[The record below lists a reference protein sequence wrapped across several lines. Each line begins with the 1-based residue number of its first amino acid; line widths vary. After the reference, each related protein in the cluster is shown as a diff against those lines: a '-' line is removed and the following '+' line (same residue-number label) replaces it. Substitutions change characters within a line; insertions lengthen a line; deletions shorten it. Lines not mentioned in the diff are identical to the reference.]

1 MNTSLK
7 PTQQLNDMGQR
18 LWLDNLTRGML
29 QDGTLAHYIRD
40 FSVTGL
46 TSNPTIFDKA
56 IKDSDLY
63 DKAIASA
70 ASGSDEDIFFD
81 VALDDLRAAAQLF
94 KPIHDRTAGIDG
106 WVSLEVSPGLA
117 ADSAGTVRQAMS
129 LHRRADRPNLYI
141 KVPGTP
147 EGVVA
152 IEELIFSGVHVNV
165 TLLFSAAQYA
175 AAAGAYERGIA
186 RRVAAG
192 LDPHVSSVASL
203 FVSRW
208 DKAVADKLPSD
219 LRNRLGIAVA
229 KLTYKS
235 YRDRL
240 ADPSWQRLQDAGA
253 RPQRLLWAST
263 GSKDPNAPDVLY
275 VEALAAPDT
284 INTMPDETLRAFA
297 DHGKVTAMLPAD
309 GGDAG
314 DELARFAAA
323 GIDVDALA
331 ARLQREG
338 ADSFVKSWTDLMQ
351 QVASKRQVV
360 RAKNAA

>member
-1 MNTSLK
+1 METSLK
-7 PTQQLNDMGQR
+7 PTQQLHDQGQR

-29 QDGTLAHYIRD
+29 QDGTLSHYIRD

-63 DKAIASA
+63 DDSIAA
-70 ASGSDEDIFFD
+70 AKDGTDEEIFFD
-81 VALDDLRAAAQLF
+81 VALEDLRAAAQLF

-117 ADSAGTVRQAMS
+117 ADAPGTIRQATS
-129 LHRRADRPNLYI
+129 LHRRADRPNLYV

-175 AAAGAYERGIA
+175 AAASAYERGIA

-192 LDPHVSSVASL
+192 LHPGISSVASL

-208 DKAVADKLPSD
+208 DKAVADKVPSE
-219 LRNRLGIAVA
+219 LRNLLGIAIA
-229 KLTYKS
+229 KLTYKA
-235 YRDRL
+235 YRERL
-240 ADPSWQRLQDAGA
+240 ADPGWQRLEDVGA

-263 GSKDPNAPDVLY
+263 GTKDPSAPDVLY
-275 VEALAAPDT
+275 VEALAAPGT

-297 DHGKVTAMLPAD
+297 DHGKVTTMLAAD
-309 GGDAG
+309 GGDA
-314 DELARFAAA
+314 DEVLARFCAA
-323 GIDVDALA
+323 GVDVDALA
-331 ARLQREG
+331 VQLQREG
-338 ADSFVKSWTDLMQ
+338 AESFVKSWTDLMQ
-351 QVASKRQVV
+351 QVASKRKAM
-360 RAKNAA
+360 RAKSAA